1 MARKSTR
8 IVSHVLCQP
17 RGPHKHLKRVNA
29 PSHWLL
35 DKLGGIFAPRPSSG
49 PHKLRECLPLIILL
63 RNRLRYALTGRE
75 VTLILHQRVVKVDG
89 KVRTDPTFPAG
100 FMDVIT
106 IDRTNEHFRLLYN
119 VKGRFALHRVKPEEA
134 GYKLAKVKR
143 VQLGPEGVPFLSTHD
158 GRTIRYPH
166 PDIKVNDTVKIN
178 LSTGRIEDHVKFG
191 VGNLVMITAGRNL
204 GRVGLLK
211 TIEKHPGSYG
221 IVYVEDLAGKTFATR
236 EENVFTV
243 GSGKKALV
251 TLPRGGGIKLSIL
264 DEKAQKEKRRAATA
278 QPTKA

>member
-1 MARKSTR
+1 MN
-8 IVSHVLCQP
+8 LY
-17 RGPHKHLKRVNA
+17 L
-29 PSHWLL
+29 
-35 DKLGGIFAPRPSSG
+35 IFLFQAPRPSAG
-49 PHKLRECLPLIILL
+49 PHKLRECLPLVVLL
-63 RNRLRYALTGRE
+63 RNRLKYALTGRE

-89 KVRTDPTFPAG
+89 KVRTDATFPAG
-100 FMDVIT
+100 FMDVVS

-134 GYKLAKVKR
+134 GYKLCKVKR
-143 VQLGPEGVPFLSTHD
+143 VQLGPEGVPFCSTHD

-166 PDIKVNDTVKIN
+166 PDVAVNDTLKVN
-178 LSTGRIEDHVKFG
+178 LATGKIEDHVKFG

-211 TIEKHPGSYG
+211 TIEKHPGSHG

-251 TLPRGGGIKLSIL
+251 TLPRGGGIKLSII
-264 DEKAQKEKRRAATA
+264 DEKQQKEKRRAAA
-278 QPTKA
+278 APAATKA

>member
-1 MARKSTR
+1 M
-8 IVSHVLCQP
+8 P
-17 RGPHKHLKRVNA
+17 RGPQKHLKRVNA
-29 PSHWLL
+29 PSHWML
-35 DKLGGIFAPRPSSG
+35 DKLGGVFAPRPSAG
-49 PHKLRECLPLIILL
+49 PHKLRECLPLIVLL

-75 VTLILHQRVVKVDG
+75 VTLILHQRIVKVDG
-89 KVRTDPTFPAG
+89 KVRTDATFPAG
-100 FMDVIT
+100 FMDVLT
-106 IDRTNEHFRLLYN
+106 IERTNEHFRLLYN
-119 VKGRFALHRVKPEEA
+119 VKGRFALHRIKAEEA
-134 GYKLAKVKR
+134 GYKLAKVRR
-143 VQLGPEGVPFLSTHD
+143 VQLGPEGVPFCATHD

-166 PDIKVNDTVKIN
+166 PDVKVNDTVKVN
-178 LSTGRIEDHVKFG
+178 LASGKIEDHIKFG

-211 TIEKHPGSYG
+211 SIEKHPGSHG

-264 DEKAQKEKRRAATA
+264 DEKQQKEKRRAAA
-278 QPTKA
+278 AAAPPAKA

>member
-1 MARKSTR
+1 M
-8 IVSHVLCQP
+8 P

-29 PSHWLL
+29 PSTWML

-75 VTLILHQRVVKVDG
+75 VTLILHQRIVKVDG
-89 KVRTDPTFPAG
+89 KARTDPTFPAG
-100 FMDVIT
+100 FMDVVS

-119 VKGRFALHRVKPEEA
+119 VKGRFALHRIKPEEA
-134 GYKLAKVKR
+134 GYKLCKVRR

-166 PDIKVNDTVKIN
+166 PDIKVNDSVKVN
-178 LSTGRIEDHVKFG
+178 LATGKIEDHIKFG

-236 EENVFTV
+236 EDNVFTV

-264 DEKAQKEKRRAATA
+264 DEKAQREKRKAAA
-278 QPTKA
+278 SAPAAAPATKA

>member
-1 MARKSTR
+1 M
-8 IVSHVLCQP
+8 
-17 RGPHKHLKRVNA
+17 
-29 PSHWLL
+29 L
-35 DKLGGIFAPRPSSG
+35 DKMGGVFAPRPSSG
-49 PHKLRECLPLIILL
+49 PHKLRECLPLVILL

-75 VTLILHQRVVKVDG
+75 VTLILHQRTIKVDG

-100 FMDVIT
+100 FMDVVSIE
-106 IDRTNEHFRLLYN
+106 RTNEHFRLLYN
-119 VKGRFALHRVKPEEA
+119 VKGRFALHRIKPEEA
-134 GYKLAKVKR
+134 GYKLAKVRR

-166 PDIKVNDTVKIN
+166 PDIRVNDTVKVN
-178 LSTGRIEDHVKFG
+178 VNTGKIEDHIKFG

-236 EENVFTV
+236 SDNVFTV
-243 GSGKKALV
+243 GSGKKAHV

-264 DEKAQKEKRRAATA
+264 DEKQQREKRRQASGQSKA
-278 QPTKA
+278 Q